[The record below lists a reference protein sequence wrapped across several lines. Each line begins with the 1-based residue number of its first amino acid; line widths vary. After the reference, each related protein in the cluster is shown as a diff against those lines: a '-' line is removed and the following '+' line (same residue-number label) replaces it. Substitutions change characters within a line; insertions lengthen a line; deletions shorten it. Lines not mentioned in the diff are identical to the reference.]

1 MNRERRFDVVVVGAR
16 AAGASSALML
26 ARRGLRVMGFDRAA
40 YGTDTLST
48 HALMRTG
55 VLALRRWGL
64 LDRISARTP
73 AIRTTRFLYGDEVLD
88 LAIEPQ
94 WGVDALYAPRRTLLD
109 AVLVDAARAAG
120 AVIRHGVRLR
130 SLIRDDDGRVRGVVV
145 EDERGALT
153 ELEAD
158 LVVGADGVRST
169 VAERVGASPHR
180 VGRHATAV
188 AYGYF
193 PIPERASRGYE
204 WGFRRRVGTGV
215 IPTGSGACC
224 VFVAVPQARF
234 DARLAGDFEAGFRAL
249 LAEGAPELAASLAR
263 LAPLERLRGFR
274 GRVGHLRR
282 CHGPGWALV
291 GDAGYFKDPFT
302 AHGISDALR
311 DAELLAR
318 AVTGE
323 RPGGL
328 AGYQERR
335 DALSLR
341 FFELTD
347 AIASFDWELPA
358 LRQMHQELAKEMS
371 REARALAE
379 LDVVVPRAA

>member
-1 MNRERRFDVVVVGAR
+1 M
-16 AAGASSALML
+16 
-26 ARRGLRVMGFDRAA
+26 
-40 YGTDTLST
+40 
-48 HALMRTG
+48 
-55 VLALRRWGL
+55 
-64 LDRISARTP
+64 
-73 AIRTTRFLYGDEVLD
+73 
-88 LAIEPQ
+88 
-94 WGVDALYAPRRTLLD
+94 
-109 AVLVDAARAAG
+109 
-120 AVIRHGVRLR
+120 
-130 SLIRDDDGRVRGVVV
+130 VV